1 MVASTIHLLCTA
13 FALTAEGAA
22 LQLPLFGASEPQIP
36 VAGKELISSSAL
48 QSQIDVGKL
57 LNRAKHLYSIAELGS
72 DEYNRPTRVIGSKGS
87 FGAVWRHVSQGRLTH
102 VTSGHLGTLD
112 YIYATLTE
120 FDDYYTI
127 SNQTFPAVTGNVM
140 E

>member
-1 MVASTIHLLCTA
+1 MFRMLALPVHLLATA
-13 FALTAEGAA
+13 LAITGEVAA

-72 DEYNRPTRVIGSKGS
+72 DEYNHPTRVIGSKGS
-87 FGAVWRHVSQGRLTH
+87 FEFVWCRVSQGDLLT
-102 VTSGHLGTLD
+102 
-112 YIYATLTE
+112 
-120 FDDYYTI
+120 
-127 SNQTFPAVTGNVM
+127 
-140 E
+140 